1 MAAALTVEFRDPGL
15 PLLAELADP
24 ATASGL
30 LGRLLDRPL
39 RVRELAM
46 VKHRPGRRCILRVAL
61 EPEPGSP
68 ADDHRDLYL
77 KLYSGG
83 RADKVAR
90 RTAACAALAACGPR
104 VQIPPVLAVA
114 PALDLVVI
122 GGLGG
127 QPFLDRVAAGQP
139 GLARRMALAM
149 DHLHRIGAPALPAEV
164 FSRHDA
170 RRELAPLAAR
180 LAALEASGAL
190 PAGEAWR
197 AGRAVERALDHAE
210 RLPWRWRLLHRDL
223 HPGQV
228 LVDGPR
234 LAVVDWDDAAL
245 GEPALDLA
253 NFTAHL
259 RLAALMAD
267 DPVPSRRLARAAD
280 SLAAWGLRLDPRL
293 SRELL
298 RLLEAATLLRLACIH
313 LDRGL
318 GVPRARLLLRRGG
331 RTLSHALEGLTD
343 GDRRG

>member
-1 MAAALTVEFRDPGL
+1 MAAALTAGFRDPGL
-15 PLLAELADP
+15 PLLTELADP

-39 RVRELAM
+39 RVRSLAM
-46 VKHRPGRRCILRVAL
+46 VKHRPGRRCILRVAW
-61 EPEPGSP
+61 EPEQRSP

-77 KLYSGG
+77 KLYGSG
-83 RADKVAR
+83 RADRVAR
-90 RTAACAALAACGPR
+90 RTAACFALAACGPK

-114 PALDLVVI
+114 PELHLVVI
-122 GGLGG
+122 GGLSG
-127 QPFLDRVAAGQP
+127 QPFLDQVAAGRP
-139 GLARRMALAM
+139 GLSRRMALAM
-149 DHLHRIGAPALPAEV
+149 AHLHGIGTPALPAEV
-164 FSRHDA
+164 FPRHDA

-180 LAALEASGAL
+180 LTALEASGAL
-190 PAGEAWR
+190 PTGEAR
-197 AGRAVERALDHAE
+197 QAGRAVEQALDRAE

-267 DPVPSRRLARAAD
+267 EPVPSRRLARAAD
-280 SLAAWGLRLDPRL
+280 SLVSWGLHLDPRL
-293 SRELL
+293 SPELL
-298 RLLEAATLLRLACIH
+298 RLLEAAALLRLACIH

-331 RTLSHALEGLTD
+331 RTLSRALEGLTD

>member
-1 MAAALTVEFRDPGL
+1 MAAALTAEFRDAGL

-39 RVRELAM
+39 RVQPLAM
-46 VKHRPGRRCILRVAL
+46 VKHRPGRRCILRVAMEL
-61 EPEPGSP
+61 EPDSP
-68 ADDHRDLYL
+68 ADDPCDLYL
-77 KLYSGG
+77 KLYGSG
-83 RADKVAR
+83 RADTVAR

-104 VQIPPVLAVA
+104 VQIPPVLAVD

-149 DHLHRIGAPALPAEV
+149 AHLHGIGAPALPADV
-164 FSRHDA
+164 FPRHDA

-180 LAALEASGAL
+180 LTALEASGAL
-190 PAGEAWR
+190 PAGEARR
-197 AGRAVERALDHAE
+197 AGRVVERVLGRAE

-293 SRELL
+293 SPELL

-318 GVPRARLLLRRGG
+318 GVPRARLLLRRGA
-331 RTLSHALEGLTD
+331 RTLSRALEGLTD